1 MVEIEMEGVG
11 KSFGGTVVFR
21 DFFAHLQPGG
31 VTAVRGANGSGK
43 STLLRLAAKLLSPD
57 TGKVVARD
65 REAGLVL
72 EKAEFRSRL
81 AMVTPELRFYPRLTA
96 WENMDFLLGLR
107 GEKLSGDSY
116 SKLLERV
123 GLSEKKVNGVQA
135 GGLSTG
141 MRQRLKLAVLLAS
154 QAEVW
159 LLDEPGA
166 NLDLE
171 GRSLVLREA
180 RQAADSGVLVLL
192 ATNDEREEAAADEC
206 ISLGGN

>member
-21 DFFAHLQPGG
+21 DFSASLQPGRI
-31 VTAVRGANGSGK
+31 TAVRGANGSGK

-180 RQAADSGVLVLL
+180 RQAADS
-192 ATNDEREEAAADEC
+192 
-206 ISLGGN
+206 

>member
-21 DFFAHLQPGG
+21 DFSASLQPGRI
-31 VTAVRGANGSGK
+31 TAVRGANGSGK

-57 TGKVVARD
+57 TGKVVAQD

-107 GEKLSGDSY
+107 GEKISGDSY

>member
-1 MVEIEMEGVG
+1 
-11 KSFGGTVVFR
+11 
-21 DFFAHLQPGG
+21 
-31 VTAVRGANGSGK
+31 
-43 STLLRLAAKLLSPD
+43 LLSPD

-107 GEKLSGDSY
+107 GKKLSGDSY

>member
-21 DFFAHLQPGG
+21 DFSASLQPGRI
-31 VTAVRGANGSGK
+31 TAVRGANGSGK

-116 SKLLERV
+116 RKLLERV
-123 GLSEKKVNGVQA
+123 GLSEKKVGGVQA

-154 QAEVW
+154 HAEVW

>member
-21 DFFAHLQPGG
+21 DFSASLQPGRI
-31 VTAVRGANGSGK
+31 TAVRGANGSGK

>member
-21 DFFAHLQPGG
+21 DFSASLQPGRI
-31 VTAVRGANGSGK
+31 TAVRGANGSGK

-123 GLSEKKVNGVQA
+123 GLSEKKVNDVQA

-154 QAEVW
+154 QAEAW